1 MKPQE
6 TMTVKDKR
14 VLMSITA
21 LAMVVVVIAIAS
33 IEPAL
38 AFGPR

>member
-1 MKPQE
+1 
-6 TMTVKDKR
+6 MTVKDKR

-38 AFGPR
+38 AFGSR